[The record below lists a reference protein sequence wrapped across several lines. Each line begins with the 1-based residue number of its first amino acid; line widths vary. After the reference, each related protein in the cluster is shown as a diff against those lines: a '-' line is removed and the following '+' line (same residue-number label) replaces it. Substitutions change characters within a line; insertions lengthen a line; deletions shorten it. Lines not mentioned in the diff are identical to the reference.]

1 MAVVPLKL
9 QKFEEK
15 VLAALKTKELS
26 STQRNAINA
35 AHGIYLLE
43 LGKAKDRVADL
54 RVDVEKKNT
63 AIAQE
68 QTRTVMA
75 GFINSENI
83 KKLGEFWIKPISS
96 WGTPVLLEKNSNDE
110 DIIDVNS
117 LNDDEKTSEKK
128 KAVVVDQTH
137 SKEVIDDAI
146 KSSPWFLKYP
156 AILLAKVFGEMTP
169 LAAAIISISVIS
181 GSIAYG
187 AYART
192 TWKGNYDS
200 EKETSAQLLKK
211 LEKSESEY
219 KDLLPYKN
227 DYQNLS
233 LDKKSL
239 ETSLEASEGRVG
251 ELTKDLRELRES
263 SKDELKQREKDFSEQ
278 LFTFKTDA
286 NSGFL
291 KREEEQLKRIGSLE
305 NEANSL
311 KSQLTSTQTNLE
323 REIAS
328 RDSQS
333 TTEQSLRA
341 QIEEKNDEIQRL
353 INSESQAGNKLTEA
367 TILLSRLRNILLS
380 VNNHFW
386 SKKGSLEVRRA
397 CFRKHYTETLNDKY
411 VLAKEY
417 GIPNDM
423 PSNSYSLN
431 RDPNDRLE
439 YCERYY

>member
-1 MAVVPLKL
+1 MAVTPLKL

-15 VLAALKTKELS
+15 VLVALNKKELS
-26 STQRNAINA
+26 STQRSAINA

-43 LGKAKDRVADL
+43 LGRAKDKVSDL

-68 QTRTVMA
+68 QTRTVVA
-75 GFINSENI
+75 GLINSENM
-83 KKLGEFWIKPISS
+83 KKLGRFWVEPISN
-96 WGTPVLLEKNSNDE
+96 WGAPKLIEHNDGDE
-110 DIIDVNS
+110 NVINVDSVNEEECSENKKVNIIDQ
-117 LNDDEKTSEKK
+117 
-128 KAVVVDQTH
+128 AQT
-137 SKEVIDDAI
+137 KEIIDDAI

-156 AILLAKVFGEMTP
+156 AILLAKIFGEMTP
-169 LAAAIISISVIS
+169 LAAAIIIISVVA

-192 TWKGNYDS
+192 TWKGNYES
-200 EKETSAQLLKK
+200 EKETTVQLQKK
-211 LEKSESEY
+211 LDESVTEY

-239 ETSLEASEGRVG
+239 ETSLDAAEARVSELASE
-251 ELTKDLRELRES
+251 LRQLRES
-263 SKDELKQREKDFSEQ
+263 SKEELKQREKDFSEQ
-278 LFTFKTDA
+278 LLTFKTDA
-286 NSGFL
+286 NAGFL
-291 KREEEQLKRIGSLE
+291 KREEEQLKKIGSLE
-305 NEANSL
+305 SEAISL
-311 KSQLTSTQTNLE
+311 KTQLTSTQTNLE

-333 TTEQSLRA
+333 TTEKSLRS
-341 QIEEKNDEIQRL
+341 QMEEKNDEIQRL

-367 TILLSRLRNILLS
+367 TILLSRLRNVLFS

-386 SKKGSLEVRRA
+386 STKGNLEVRRA
-397 CFRKHYTETLNDKY
+397 CFRKHYTETLSDKY

-423 PSNSYSLN
+423 PSASYSLN
-431 RDPNDRLE
+431 RDQNDRLE
-439 YCERYY
+439 DCDRYY